1 MLVLAKLRLSSFT
14 RKRNA
19 VSVKINIYIYIYI
32 YMPSCHSA
40 EMLVLIKTNPI

>member
-19 VSVKINIYIYIYI
+19 VSVKINIYIYIY
-32 YMPSCHSA
+32 MPSCHSA

>member
-1 MLVLAKLRLSSFT
+1 MLVLAKLRLSRFT

-19 VSVKINIYIYIYI
+19 VSVKINIYIYI